1 MSLESLILDRL
12 EADATVSGIVG
23 KRLYHEWRSQGVK
36 KASVVITRISG
47 FQEYGLSTSNRFN
60 RARFQLDCFDTTFE
74 KARTLADAVIA
85 EMISISGSLG
95 SFSVESISLENELS
109 LGEQDGDNAT
119 RRISLDFVVVY
130 L

>member
-1 MSLESLILDRL
+1 MSLESLILDQL
-12 EADATVSGIVG
+12 EADAAVSAIVG

-47 FQEYGLSTSNRFN
+47 SHEYALTTSNRFN

-74 KARTLADAVIA
+74 KTRTLADAVIA
-85 EMISISGSLG
+85 VLISISGALG
-95 SFSVESISLENELS
+95 SYTVESITLQNELS
-109 LGEQDGDNAT
+109 LGEQDGDNTT